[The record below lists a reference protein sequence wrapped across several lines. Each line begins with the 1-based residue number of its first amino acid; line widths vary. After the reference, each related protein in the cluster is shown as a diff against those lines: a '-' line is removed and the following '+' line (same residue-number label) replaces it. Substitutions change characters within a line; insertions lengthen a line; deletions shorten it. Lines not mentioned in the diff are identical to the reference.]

1 VIVTSVTVKY
11 YNVKMTDE
19 QANDINIF
27 LQNLSHSDIDAVLL
41 AAKIQPGTKEHSRI
55 SESVND
61 LAVSLQAR

>member
-1 VIVTSVTVKY
+1 VIITSVTVKY

-19 QANDINIF
+19 QADDLNVF

-41 AAKIQPGTKEHSRI
+41 QAKIQPGTKEHTRI